1 MKARPVLESIKP
13 HDGVGGCVPTPRND
27 KVASIK
33 IALPSQIEA
42 MTRIGAVTLGR
53 MWVMMIRGWR
63 HPMACAASTYRFC
76 FAESTAPRTMRELPG
91 MITTAIAIIALFVF
105 CLSTDTI
112 ALACSNHGV
121 ARTP

>member
-1 MKARPVLESIKP
+1 RPVLDSIKP
-13 HDGVGGCVPTPRND
+13 HDGVGGWVPTPRNES
-27 KVASIK
+27 VASIR

-63 HPMACAASTYRFC
+63 HPIACAASTYRFC

-91 MITTAIAIIALFVF
+91 MITTAIASIALVVF
-105 CLSTDTI
+105 GLS
-112 ALACSNHGV
+112 
-121 ARTP
+121 